1 MIYPLRVSPL
11 IDAFSITS
19 SSRGAALYLDVGQNK
34 SSLVA
39 LPPCI
44 DTKIVTGAES
54 RLSTLTKIE
63 DDLGKAP
70 PADNSL
76 NIIRYRRIL
85 VERIARS
92 GSTPELVRTFTSLGK
107 LYAQSSKLNEQEALL
122 LQFED
127 IFRPTIKEMSADS
140 LNLNAIH
147 LAALHEAPSVL
158 KFLVNCG
165 CPVNHPAALPESGFN
180 NWTPLHF
187 AVSVANVPVVE
198 WLLQNGADVAAKTAK
213 SQTPLHVVISR
224 SHDFGI
230 PKAHK
235 VIRLLLPPLS
245 HELALNFEDENG
257 MTALDLAKEQNLSG
271 IIQQLMQQGATENP
285 QIEVIE
291 NPFCSA

>member
-1 MIYPLRVSPL
+1 
-11 IDAFSITS
+11 
-19 SSRGAALYLDVGQNK
+19 LYLDVGQNK
-34 SSLVA
+34 SSLVV

-44 DTKIVTGAES
+44 DTKIVTGVES
-54 RLSTLTKIE
+54 RLSMLTKIE
-63 DDLGKAP
+63 DHLGKAP
-70 PADNSL
+70 PVDNSL
-76 NIIRYRRIL
+76 SITRYRRIL
-85 VERIARS
+85 AERISRS
-92 GSTPELVRTFTSLGK
+92 GYTPELVRTFTSLGK
-107 LYAQSSKLNEQEALL
+107 LYAQSSKPTEQKALL

-127 IFRPTIKEMSADS
+127 IFRPTIKDMSADS

-147 LAALHEAPSVL
+147 LAALHEAPPVL
-158 KFLVNCG
+158 NFLVECG
-165 CPVNHPAALPESGFN
+165 CPVNNAVELPESSFS

-235 VIRLLLPPLS
+235 VIRLLLSSLS
-245 HELALNFEDENG
+245 HQPALNFEDENG

-291 NPFCSA
+291 KPLCSA